1 MEILELNPN
10 ARVCAHC
17 KQPTHDGVSNLCKPC
32 RAAYAKARRLDGR
45 DKSYKERGAVLLATK
60 KQMYQDGRSCGCTF
74 KPNRDAHY
82 KAFHIMGE
90 KLVCS
95 NCKAIAAKP
104 KKTKNMRDA
113 NDPLVQQFL
122 AKWRD
127 GKE

>member
-10 ARVCAHC
+10 VRVCAHC
-17 KQPTHDGVSNLCKPC
+17 KQPTSAGATNYCPPC
-32 RAAYAKARRLDGR
+32 RSAYAKARRLEGK
-45 DKSYKERGAVLLATK
+45 DKSYKERGATLLATK
-60 KQMYQDGRSCGCTF
+60 KQMYDEGRGCGCTF

-122 AKWRD
+122 AKIRR
-127 GKE
+127 GEE